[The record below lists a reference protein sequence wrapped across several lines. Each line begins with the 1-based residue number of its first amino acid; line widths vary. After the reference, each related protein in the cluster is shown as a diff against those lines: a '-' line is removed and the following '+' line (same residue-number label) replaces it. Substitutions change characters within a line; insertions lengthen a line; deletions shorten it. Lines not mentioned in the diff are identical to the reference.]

1 MKKIKKLLNF
11 IIYAIKDPERELSE
25 RLFLLLTMSSSL
37 LMFVTVIVEIIA
49 GEYNVSTIAFLIISI
64 LMPVLSFICLY
75 KNKMKIAVKI
85 FGTVFVFIIIPMIF
99 FYNYGVKGGGGAWF
113 IFAFLYVGLV
123 FTGAFRNLLWLATI
137 LMACVCFYIDY
148 VNSEVINQISKEK
161 FYINS
166 YIAMFLVGFTC
177 FIMSV
182 FQSRLLREESSRAQ
196 REKNRAEELNVSQN
210 QFFSSMS
217 HEIRTPI
224 NSILGLNELILRE
237 EGASAEIVR
246 DALGIQGAGKMLL
259 ALINDILDFS
269 KVKAG
274 KMDIV
279 PVEYSL
285 GNMISEI
292 VNMLWLRAKDKGL
305 EFKVSV
311 DPEVP
316 SVLYGDEVRIKQI
329 LINLLNN
336 SVKYTKEGSIGLHI
350 ESKQVDDKNVSLI
363 VNVTDTGIGIKKD
376 SIPYL
381 FDAFKRVDE
390 GKNRHIEGTGLGLS
404 IVKQLVDLMDGSVTV
419 DSIYGEG
426 TTFTVTIEQEVMDPT
441 GVGNLDIKNFGLVG
455 SGAYES
461 SFIAPSARIL
471 IVDDNEMN
479 LEVERK
485 LLTDTKMQIDT
496 VQSGWDALVN
506 TLNYRYDVIL
516 MDHLMPE
523 MDGIECMHKIREQ
536 QGGLNKNVPVLVLT
550 ANAGSDN
557 REIYRRAGFDGY
569 LVKPVSGASL
579 EEILIKHISKDKLD
593 LKYQPVRMEDGI
605 KTAPGYVRKVP
616 VIISAASVADI
627 PKSIVRDLN
636 IAIIPFLIKT
646 DEGIFKD
653 DIQIGATEL
662 SRYINNG
669 GNVTAI
675 TQDVDSYM
683 NFFAGLL
690 KKAHYLIHIAV
701 SSSVNSDYKN
711 AKEAA
716 EAFNNV
722 TVIDS
727 GNMSSGAGILALIAS
742 RLVKQDIPVDGI
754 IKDLEEVKESI
765 QSSIVLKETGY
776 LAGNNLISS
785 QGYKLLNALQ
795 IRPSLR
801 LKGNRYRID
810 GVWYGKIKD
819 TYRKYIRKTF
829 LAHNTADTDI
839 AFITYVDVPE
849 ETLIWVCD
857 EVLKRVH
864 FKKIVLQ
871 QSTAAV
877 SSICGPGT
885 IGIFY
890 YSKGKKSYN
899 LGTFF
904 NDDKNSSTDKTK
916 CIENKDVE
924 NVNISEIPTDVEMLQ
939 DTDRKKG
946 NWYET
951 IDGID
956 GEVAIRNSG
965 SEDAFRTV
973 LEIFYKAIDMKTEEL
988 SNFFKEQDWKNYTI
1002 KVHALKSSSRLIG
1015 ACELAAEAEALELA
1029 GKDENIDFIRSNHE
1043 AMINH
1048 FLKYKEI
1055 LSDIF
1060 DDTNADT
1067 EDIFDDS
1074 NEEQEE
1080 EFDEYIIE
1088 SIYESLKEGIESK
1101 DSEMIKDIFAE
1112 MENYPLP
1119 ENYRKKINQM
1129 KLCFDK
1135 NDLSEMINIMESE
1148 DE

>member
-1 MKKIKKLLNF
+1 MKKIKKIVNF
-11 IIYAIKDPERELSE
+11 IMNAVKDPERELSE
-25 RLFLLLTMSSSL
+25 RLFLLLTMALSL
-37 LMFVTVIVEIIA
+37 LMFISEIEEVIVGQHGVFVIIL
-49 GEYNVSTIAFLIISI
+49 LIISI
-64 LMPVLSFICLY
+64 LFPILSFICLY
-75 KNKMKIAVKI
+75 KNKMGIAIKIL
-85 FGTVFVFIIIPMIF
+85 GTASVLIIIPAVF

-123 FTGAFRNLLWLATI
+123 FTGAWRKLLWLATL

-148 VNSEVINQISKEK
+148 VNSEAIKYISNEK

-166 YIAMFLVGFTC
+166 YIAMFMVGFTC

-182 FQSRLLREESSRAQ
+182 FQSRLLRAESSRAQ
-196 REKNRAEELNVSQN
+196 KEKIRAEELNVSQN

-237 EGASAEIVR
+237 DSASSEVVR

-292 VNMLWLRAKDKGL
+292 VNMLWLRAKDKSL
-305 EFKVSV
+305 EFNVSV
-311 DPEVP
+311 DPNVP
-316 SVLYGDEVRIKQI
+316 SILYGDEVRIKQI

-336 SVKYTKEGSIGLHI
+336 AVKYTKEGSIGLHV
-350 ESKQVDDKNVSLI
+350 ESKQVNDKIVSLI
-363 VNVTDTGIGIKKD
+363 VNVTDTGMGIKKD

-404 IVKQLVDLMDGSVTV
+404 IVKQLVDLMNGSVAV
-419 DSIYGEG
+419 DSIYGVG
-426 TTFTVTIEQEVMDPT
+426 TTFTVTVDQEVMDSS
-441 GVGNLDIKNFGLVG
+441 GIGNLDIKNFGHAG
-455 SGAYES
+455 SGSYES
-461 SFIAPSARIL
+461 SFTAPSARIL

-479 LEVERK
+479 LEVEKK
-485 LLTDTKMQIDT
+485 LLTATKMQIDT
-496 VQSGWDALVN
+496 VQSGQDALIK
-506 TLNYRYDVIL
+506 TLKYRYDVIL
-516 MDHLMPE
+516 MDHMMPE
-523 MDGIECMHKIREQ
+523 MDGIECMHNIREQ
-536 QGGLNKNVPVLVLT
+536 HGGLNKNVPVLVLT

-593 LKYQPVRMEDGI
+593 LKFQLVQTESGI
-605 KTAPGYVRKVP
+605 KTASGYVRKVP

-627 PKSIVRDLN
+627 PESIVRSLN
-636 IAIIPFLIKT
+636 IAVIPFLIKT

-653 DIQIGATEL
+653 GIQLGAHEL
-662 SRYINNG
+662 SRYISNG

-683 NFFAGLL
+683 NFFAELL
-690 KKAHYLIHIAV
+690 KKAHHLIHIAV
-701 SSSVNSDYKN
+701 SPSGNSDYKN

-716 EAFNNV
+716 EVFNNV

-727 GNMSSGAGILALIAS
+727 GSMSSGAGILALIAS

-754 IKDLEEVKESI
+754 IKELEEVKESI
-765 QSSIVLKETGY
+765 QGSIVLKETEY
-776 LAGNNLISS
+776 LARNNLISS
-785 QGYKLLNALQ
+785 YSHKILNALQ
-795 IRPSLR
+795 IRPSLQV
-801 LKGNRYRID
+801 KDDKYRID
-810 GVWYGKIKD
+810 GIWSGKIKD

-829 LAHNTADTDI
+829 HAHDAADTDI

-849 ETLIWVCD
+849 ETLAWFRD
-857 EVLKRVH
+857 EVLQRVH
-864 FKKIVLQ
+864 FKKIIIQ

-877 SSICGPGT
+877 SSVCGPET

-899 LGTFF
+899 LETFF
-904 NDDKNSSTDKTK
+904 NVAENSSVDKIKYAEKEDAETA
-916 CIENKDVE
+916 D
-924 NVNISEIPTDVEMLQ
+924 ISEIRTVEPEQ
-939 DTDRKKG
+939 KKI
-946 NWYET
+946 NWYEA
-951 IDGID
+951 IEGID
-956 GEVAIRNSG
+956 GEVAIKNSG

-973 LEIFYKAIDMKTEEL
+973 LEIFYKAIDSKAEEL
-988 SNFFKEQDWKNYTI
+988 NNFFNEQDWKNYTI

-1015 ACELAAEAEALELA
+1015 ALELAAEAEALEFA

-1043 AMINH
+1043 AMMTH
-1048 FLKYKEI
+1048 FLGYKKS

-1060 DDTNADT
+1060 EDSNADM
-1067 EDIFDDS
+1067 EEESGDS
-1074 NEEQEE
+1074 NAEAEE

-1088 SIYESLKEGIESK
+1088 SVYESLKEGIESK
-1101 DSEMIKDIFAE
+1101 NSEMIKDIFAE
-1112 MENYPLP
+1112 MDDYPLP
-1119 ENYRKKINQM
+1119 ENYREKIDQM
-1129 KLCFDK
+1129 KVCFEKD
-1135 NDLSEMINIMESE
+1135 DFSGMISIMEE
-1148 DE
+1148 ENE